1 MADMTQTIKN
11 GLAVGGVHP
20 PISRNADG
28 VYTGRQRPY
37 FSMPQNR
44 MAYLYGQYADNCYAA
59 QMQGYDPDDFYTYYP
74 VKIRCE
80 DVSREATGTN
90 LSDDVKGMVVYYP
103 EGVNYVPIGAH
114 VEFAKNT
121 WLVTNPANVSAILM
135 EAIIRRCNAV
145 YRRLDW
151 YGNVLECPFN
161 IPKVTPRG
169 AQDDYTKNMILADHY
184 FQCAMQL
191 NEVSAAITENTRL
204 ILGDSAYSVRGLDN
218 FTQEFTGDFDNVHIL
233 YFQIQREEKASV
245 YDDMERKIADGLAF
259 SWDINVTVGVSMREG
274 QSQIARASSVRD
286 GVSVENTEENPIS
299 YIWST
304 SDPSVLTVDADGNVM
319 AVGNGSAVLKC
330 TLEQNP
336 DIEETVTIEVVQG
349 SDTYVAFS
357 GAVPDRISEQES
369 ATISAAMYE
378 KGAATDEPITF
389 ILSGPPEDAYSYE
402 QEGNTL
408 TVWCWERSETPLT
421 VTAVYQANRT
431 LYINGEAV
439 NPGDVLLLNGE
450 EAEPLDRIWLN
461 GNGFLLDG
469 EATAEHTIILEA
481 W

>member
-1 MADMTQTIKN
+1 MADISATIKN
-11 GLAVGGVHP
+11 GLAVGGIHP

-59 QMQGYDPDDFYTYYP
+59 QMQGYNPEDFYTYYP

-121 WLVTNPANVSAILM
+121 WLVTNPANVSAILT

-218 FTQEFTGDFDNVHIL
+218 FTQEFTGDFDNVHII
-233 YFQIQREEKASV
+233 YFQIQREEKVSV

-259 SWDINVTVGVSMREG
+259 SWDINITVGVSMREG
-274 QSQIARASSVRD
+274 QSQTAAAYSVRD
-286 GVSVENTEENPIS
+286 GVSVENTSENPIS

-304 SDPSVLTVDADGNVM
+304 SDPTVFTVDADGTVT
-319 AVGNGSAVLKC
+319 AVGEGSAVLTC

-336 DIEETVTIEVVQG
+336 DITETVEITVSAAEG
-349 SDTYVAFS
+349 AYVAFN
-357 GAVPDRISEQES
+357 GAVPDSLTEQES
-369 ATISAAMYE
+369 AVISASFYE
-378 KGAATDEPITF
+378 DGSETEELVSF
-389 ILSGPPEDAYSYE
+389 RFSGPAADKYTADVDEST
-402 QEGNTL
+402 NTV
-408 TVWCWERSETPLT
+408 TITCWERSDIPLT
-421 VTAVYQANRT
+421 VTASAGGQS
-431 LYINGEAV
+431 
-439 NPGDVLLLNGE
+439 
-450 EAEPLDRIWLN
+450 
-461 GNGFLLDG
+461 
-469 EATAEHTIILEA
+469 ATHEISLEA

>member
-1 MADMTQTIKN
+1 MADMSTTIKN
-11 GLAVGGVHP
+11 GLAVGGIHP
-20 PISRNADG
+20 PIARNADG

-37 FSMPQNR
+37 FAMPQNR
-44 MAYLYGQYADNCYAA
+44 MAYLYGEYADNCYAA

-121 WLVTNPANVSAILM
+121 WLVTNPANVSAILT

-151 YGNVLECPFN
+151 HGNVLECPFN

-218 FTQEFTGDFDNVHIL
+218 FTQEFTGDFDNVHII

-274 QSQIARASSVRD
+274 QSQTAAASSVRD
-286 GVSVENTEENPIS
+286 GIVVENTPQNPIS

-304 SDPSVLTVDADGNVM
+304 SDQTVFTVDADGTVT
-319 AVGNGSAVLKC
+319 AVGEGSAVLTC

-336 DIEETVTIEVVQG
+336 DITETVEIAVSAAEG
-349 SDTYVAFS
+349 AYVAFN
-357 GAVPDRISEQES
+357 GAVPDSLTEQES
-369 ATISAAMYE
+369 AVISASYYE
-378 KGAATDEPITF
+378 DGTETGETVSF
-389 ILSGPPEDAYSYE
+389 SFSGPSADKYTADVAEDT
-402 QEGNTL
+402 NTV
-408 TVWCWERSETPLT
+408 TITCWERSDIPLT
-421 VTAVYQANRT
+421 VTASAGGQS
-431 LYINGEAV
+431 
-439 NPGDVLLLNGE
+439 
-450 EAEPLDRIWLN
+450 
-461 GNGFLLDG
+461 
-469 EATAEHTIILEA
+469 ATHEISLEA

>member
-1 MADMTQTIKN
+1 MADMSTTIKN
-11 GLAVGGVHP
+11 GLAVGGLHP
-20 PISRNADG
+20 PIARNADG

-44 MAYLYGQYADNCYAA
+44 MAYLYGEYADNCYAA
-59 QMQGYDPDDFYTYYP
+59 QMQGYDSDDFYTYYP

-121 WLVTNPANVSAILM
+121 WLVTNPANISAILT

-204 ILGDSAYSVRGLDN
+204 ILGDSAYSVRGVDN

-259 SWDINVTVGVSMREG
+259 SWDINVTVGVFMREG
-274 QSQIARASSVRD
+274 QSKAAEASSVRD
-286 GVSVENTEENPIS
+286 GIVVENTPENPIS

-304 SDPSVLTVDADGNVM
+304 SDPTVFTVDADGTVT
-319 AVGNGSAVLKC
+319 AVGEGSAVLTC

-336 DIEETVTIEVVQG
+336 DITETVEITVSAAEGAYVAFNGAIPDSLAEQESVVISVSYYEDGTETAEPVSFSFSGPAADKYTADVDEDTNTVTI
-349 SDTYVAFS
+349 T
-357 GAVPDRISEQES
+357 
-369 ATISAAMYE
+369 
-378 KGAATDEPITF
+378 
-389 ILSGPPEDAYSYE
+389 
-402 QEGNTL
+402 
-408 TVWCWERSETPLT
+408 CWERSDIPLT
-421 VTAVYQANRT
+421 VTASAG
-431 LYINGEAV
+431 GES
-439 NPGDVLLLNGE
+439 
-450 EAEPLDRIWLN
+450 
-461 GNGFLLDG
+461 
-469 EATAEHTIILEA
+469 ATHEISLEA

>member
-1 MADMTQTIKN
+1 MADMSTTIKN
-11 GLAVGGVHP
+11 GLAVGGIHP
-20 PISRNADG
+20 PIARNADG

-37 FSMPQNR
+37 FAMPQNR

-121 WLVTNPANVSAILM
+121 WLVTNPANVSAILT

-218 FTQEFTGDFDNVHIL
+218 FTQEFTGDFDNVHII

-274 QSQIARASSVRD
+274 QSQTAAASSARD
-286 GVSVENTEENPIS
+286 GVSVENTTENPIS

-304 SDPSVLTVDADGNVM
+304 SDPTVFTVDADGTVT
-319 AVGNGSAVLKC
+319 AVGEGSAVLTC

-336 DIEETVTIEVVQG
+336 DIEETVEIIVSAAEG
-349 SDTYVAFS
+349 SYVAFN
-357 GAVPDRISEQES
+357 GAVPDTLTEQES
-369 ATISAAMYE
+369 AVISASYYE
-378 KGAATDEPITF
+378 DGTETAEPVSF
-389 ILSGPPEDAYSYE
+389 SFSGPSADKYTADVDEDT
-402 QEGNTL
+402 NTV
-408 TVWCWERSETPLT
+408 TITCWERSDIPLT
-421 VTAVYQANRT
+421 VTASAGGQS
-431 LYINGEAV
+431 
-439 NPGDVLLLNGE
+439 
-450 EAEPLDRIWLN
+450 
-461 GNGFLLDG
+461 
-469 EATAEHTIILEA
+469 ATHEISLEA

>member
-11 GLAVGGVHP
+11 GLAVGGIHP
-20 PISRNADG
+20 PIARNADG

-37 FSMPQNR
+37 FAMPQNR
-44 MAYLYGQYADNCYAA
+44 MAYLYGEYADNCYAA

-121 WLVTNPANVSAILM
+121 WLVTNPANVSAILT

-259 SWDINVTVGVSMREG
+259 SWDINVSVGVSMREG
-274 QSQIARASSVRD
+274 QSQTAEASSVRD
-286 GVSVENTEENPIS
+286 GVSVENTPENPIS
-299 YIWST
+299 YIWNT
-304 SDPSVLTVDADGNVM
+304 SDPTVFTVNADGTVA
-319 AVGNGSAVLKC
+319 AVGDGSAVLTC
-330 TLEQNP
+330 TLEQNT
-336 DIEETVTIEVVQG
+336 DITETVEITVSAAEG
-349 SDTYVAFS
+349 AYVAFN
-357 GAVPDRISEQES
+357 GAVPDSLTEQES
-369 ATISAAMYE
+369 AVISASYYE
-378 KGAATDEPITF
+378 DGTETAEPVSF
-389 ILSGPPEDAYSYE
+389 SFSGPAADKYTADVDEDT
-402 QEGNTL
+402 NTV
-408 TVWCWERSETPLT
+408 TITCWERSDIPLT
-421 VTAVYQANRT
+421 VTASAGGQS
-431 LYINGEAV
+431 
-439 NPGDVLLLNGE
+439 
-450 EAEPLDRIWLN
+450 
-461 GNGFLLDG
+461 
-469 EATAEHTIILEA
+469 ATHDISLEA

>member
-1 MADMTQTIKN
+1 MADMSATIKN
-11 GLAVGGVHP
+11 GLAVGGIHP

-37 FSMPQNR
+37 FAMPQNR

-121 WLVTNPANVSAILM
+121 WLVTNPANVSAILT

-218 FTQEFTGDFDNVHIL
+218 FTQEFTGDFDNVHII

-274 QSQIARASSVRD
+274 QSQTAGASSVRD
-286 GVSVENTEENPIS
+286 GVSVENTPENPIS

-304 SDPSVLTVDADGNVM
+304 SDPTVFTVDADGTVT
-319 AVGNGSAVLKC
+319 AVGEGSAVLTC

-336 DIEETVTIEVVQG
+336 DIKETVEIAVSAAEG
-349 SDTYVAFS
+349 SYVAFN
-357 GAVPDRISEQES
+357 GAVPDSLTEQES
-369 ATISAAMYE
+369 AVISASFYE
-378 KGAATDEPITF
+378 DGTETAEPVSF
-389 ILSGPPEDAYSYE
+389 SFSGPSADKFTADVDEDT
-402 QEGNTL
+402 NTV
-408 TVWCWERSETPLT
+408 TITCWERSDIPLT
-421 VTAVYQANRT
+421 MT
-431 LYINGEAV
+431 
-439 NPGDVLLLNGE
+439 
-450 EAEPLDRIWLN
+450 
-461 GNGFLLDG
+461 
-469 EATAEHTIILEA
+469 ATAGGKTATHSISLEA